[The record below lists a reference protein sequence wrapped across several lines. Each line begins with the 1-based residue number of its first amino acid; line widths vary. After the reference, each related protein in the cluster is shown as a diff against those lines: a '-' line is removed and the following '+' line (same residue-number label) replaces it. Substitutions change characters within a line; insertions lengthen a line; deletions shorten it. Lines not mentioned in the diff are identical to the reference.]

1 MTGMLLANSLAA
13 LMQTS
18 TITAPPMEEAPVSI
32 VQNVEIGEV
41 GFKVTVRGDVAEVK
55 RKAFAYRMNA
65 HHFAM
70 VRRAAEL
77 ATGCVAT
84 DHFTNP
90 GNKVFV
96 NLDCTEQ
103 RSG

>member
-1 MTGMLLANSLAA
+1 MTGMLVANLLTA

-18 TITAPPMEEAPVSI
+18 TISAPPLEEAPVSI
-32 VQNVEIGEV
+32 VQNVEIGEFR
-41 GFKVTVRGDVAEVK
+41 FKVTVRGDVAEVK
-55 RKAFAYRMNA
+55 RKAFVYKMNA

-70 VRRAAEL
+70 VRKAAEL

-90 GNKVFV
+90 ANKVFV
-96 NLDCTEQ
+96 NLDCAEQ
-103 RSG
+103 RPG